1 LKFALLAKTS
11 TADEKILGGS
21 IMLLLFSFAMEGLG
35 PLVLQEHFPIIVQT
49 HGNVAT
55 GLPVQLS
62 RPCHTACTTVIWL
75 SSVFCLSICV
85 SVSLW
90 PCFFEC
96 KTVTILEMDFLV
108 LNARLLSTN

>member
-1 LKFALLAKTS
+1 MKFALLAKTS

-62 RPCHTACTTVIWL
+62 SPCHTACTTVIWL
-75 SSVFCLSICV
+75 SSVFLSVNLCV
-85 SVSLW
+85 Y
-90 PCFFEC
+90 
-96 KTVTILEMDFLV
+96 LV
-108 LNARLLSTN
+108 MALLL